1 VKIIYVKSL
10 LAGVA
15 SLPVASILYFY
26 IYYVLWIRP
35 TLPKVPPG
43 ASIGVDIR
51 VFIEQPF
58 FWLILLLAFAMAFYW
73 EFRRASR

>member
-1 VKIIYVKSL
+1 MIYVKSL

-15 SLPVASILYFY
+15 ALFVASVLYFY

-35 TLPKVPPG
+35 TSPKVPPG
-43 ASIGVDIR
+43 TSIGVDIR

-58 FWLILLLAFAMAFYW
+58 FWLILLLAFSMACYW
-73 EFRRASR
+73 EFRRASG